1 MLAEIQVLPTPS
13 GTPTSGYAYID
24 QAIAGLAADTGL
36 RIEVGA
42 LGTTIE
48 GAPDEVWAALRR
60 AHDAT
65 LIAGADQVVT
75 VIKVAECPT
84 DPSRMSIDELTSAHR
99 GSRA

>member
-13 GTPTSGYAYID
+13 GTLTSGFAYID
-24 QAIAGLAADTGL
+24 EAITALDDTGL

-48 GAPDEVWAALRR
+48 GTPDEVWAALRR

-65 LIAGADQVVT
+65 LRAGADHVIT
-75 VIKVAECPT
+75 IIKVAECPT
-84 DPSRMSIDELTSAHR
+84 DPSRMSIDGLTSAHR
-99 GSRA
+99 EGRS